1 MDFLALDFETANA
14 DFTSVCQVGAVLF
27 SGGEPVETFAS
38 LIDPDDYFDALN
50 ISIHGIDEEA
60 VRGAPRFSEVYAKL
74 ELLMANRVVV
84 SHTSFDQS
92 VMSQCEM
99 RHSLKRPTCRWLD
112 SAMVVRRTWPRYA
125 RRGYGLGNVAQD
137 LGIDFRHHDAAEDA
151 RVAGRILVCALI
163 ESGLALEQWL
173 ERVKQPIASRAAE
186 PAARDGNPAGAL
198 YGEVIAFTGAL
209 SMKRNEV
216 AAMAAT
222 VGCRVEE
229 GVTKKTTLLVVGDQD
244 AMKLAPG
251 QLKSSKH
258 LKAEQL
264 MAMGQSIRILRESD
278 FSALCSIARAEL

>member
-27 SGGEPVETFAS
+27 KDGEPVDTFIS
-38 LIDPDDYFDALN
+38 LIDPDDYFDAMN

-60 VRGAPRFSEVYAKL
+60 VRGAPKFGEVYAKL

-84 SHTSFDQS
+84 SHTSFDRS
-92 VMSQCEM
+92 VMSQCEL
-99 RHSLKRPTCRWLD
+99 RHNLRRPICKWLD

-125 RRGYGLGNVAQD
+125 RRGYGLGNVAKD
-137 LGIDFRHHDAAEDA
+137 LGIEFRHHDAAEDA
-151 RVAGRILVCALI
+151 RAAGRILVCALK
-163 ESGLALEQWL
+163 ESGLDLEQWFD
-173 ERVKQPIASRAAE
+173 RIKQPIDPQAAA
-186 PAARDGNPAGAL
+186 PTARDGNPAGPL

-209 SMKRNEV
+209 SMKRNEA

-229 GVTKKTTLLVVGDQD
+229 GVTKKTTLLVVGDLD
-244 AMKLAPG
+244 AAKLTPG
-251 QLKSSKH
+251 QSKSSKH

-264 MAMGQSIRILRESD
+264 MAKGQNIRILRESD
-278 FSALCSIARAEL
+278 FSALCSVARAVL